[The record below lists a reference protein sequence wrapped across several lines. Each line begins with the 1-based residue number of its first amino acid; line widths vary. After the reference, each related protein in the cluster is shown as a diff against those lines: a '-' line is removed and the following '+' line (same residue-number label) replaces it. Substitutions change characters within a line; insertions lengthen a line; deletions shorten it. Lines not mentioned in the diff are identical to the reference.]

1 MTGSPGDTRGPLAGL
16 RIVTLAVNVPGP
28 AAASRLGGFGASVVK
43 VEPPSGDPL
52 MHQNPAWY
60 RALSTGQEVVRLNL
74 KEPEDFSVLEGYLA
88 EADLFLTSSRT
99 GAMARLGL
107 GPEDLRRRHPRLCG
121 VAITGFP
128 SPRGDEPGHD
138 LTYLADH
145 GLLTPPEMPR
155 SLLADLAGAERA
167 VSEALAL
174 LLGRERAAGESGQA
188 MHVEVPLSEAAA
200 YLAQPLRYGI
210 TAPGAHL
217 GGGFPGYGLY
227 RASDGWVA
235 VAALEPHF
243 WEKLRKELGLAEAGR
258 EELEEVFR
266 RETAAFWEGWATERD
281 LPVASLKETSP
292 ESVPDTGHQ
301 TTTTTEGR

>member
-1 MTGSPGDTRGPLAGL
+1 MTEASGGVSGPLVGL
-16 RIVTLAVNVPGP
+16 RVVTLAVNVPGP
-28 AAASRLGGFGASVVK
+28 AAAARLRAFGASVVK

-74 KEPEDFSVLEGYLA
+74 KEPEDYSLLEDYLSG
-88 EADLFLTSSRT
+88 ADLFLTSSRT
-99 GAMARLGL
+99 GALARLGL
-107 GPEDLRRRHPRLCG
+107 GPDDLRRKYPRLCG

-174 LLGRERAAGESGQA
+174 LLGRERGAGGA
-188 MHVEVPLSEAAA
+188 GHVEVPLSEAAA
-200 YLAQPLRYGI
+200 YLAEPLRYGI

-217 GGGFPGYGLY
+217 GGGFAGYGL
-227 RASDGWVA
+227 
-235 VAALEPHF
+235 
-243 WEKLRKELGLAEAGR
+243 
-258 EELEEVFR
+258 
-266 RETAAFWEGWATERD
+266 
-281 LPVASLKETSP
+281 
-292 ESVPDTGHQ
+292 
-301 TTTTTEGR
+301 

>member
-1 MTGSPGDTRGPLAGL
+1 MTEVSGDAPPGPLAGL
-16 RIVTLAVNVPGP
+16 RVVTLAVNVPGP
-28 AAASRLGGFGASVVK
+28 AAAARLRAFGASVVK
-43 VEPPSGDPL
+43 VEPLSGDPL

-60 RALSTGQEVVRLNL
+60 RALSTGQEAVRLNL
-74 KEPEDFSVLEGYLA
+74 KQPEDFSRLEGYLTG
-88 EADLFLTSSRT
+88 ADLFLSSSRT
-99 GAMARLGL
+99 GALARLGL
-107 GPEDLRRRHPRLCG
+107 GPDELRRKYPRLCG

-174 LLGRERAAGESGQA
+174 LLGRERGVDGRGSG
-188 MHVEVPLSEAAA
+188 HVEVPLSEAAA
-200 YLAQPLRYGI
+200 YLAEPLRYGI

-217 GGGFPGYGLY
+217 GGGFAGYGLY
-227 RASDGWVA
+227 RASDGWLA

-243 WEKLRKELGLAEAGR
+243 WEKLRKELGLEDAGR

-266 RETAAFWEGWATERD
+266 QKTAAHWESWAAERD
-281 LPVASLKETSP
+281 LPVAALKEAPPASASGT
-292 ESVPDTGHQ
+292 DHR
-301 TTTTTEGR
+301 TTTMTEEI

>member
-1 MTGSPGDTRGPLAGL
+1 MTEASDGAQGPLAGL

-28 AAASRLGGFGASVVK
+28 AAAARLRGFGASVVK

-74 KEPEDFSVLEGYLA
+74 KEPEGFSLLDGYLA
-88 EADLFLTSSRT
+88 GADLFLTSSRT
-99 GAMARLGL
+99 GALARLGL
-107 GPEDLRRRHPRLCG
+107 GPEGLRRRYPRLCG

-128 SPRGDEPGHD
+128 SPRGDKPGHD

-174 LLGRERAAGESGQA
+174 LLGRERGAGDSGTA
-188 MHVEVPLSEAAA
+188 GHVEVPLSEAAA
-200 YLAQPLRYGI
+200 YLAEPLRYGI

-227 RASDGWVA
+227 RASDGWIA

-243 WEKLRKELGLAEAGR
+243 WEKLRKELGLGDAGR
-258 EELEEVFR
+258 EDLEGVFR
-266 RETAAFWEGWATERD
+266 RETAAFWEGWAAERD
-281 LPVASLKETSP
+281 LPVASLKEKAP
-292 ESVPDTGHQ
+292 ANAPDTGHQ
-301 TTTTTEGR
+301 TTTMTEGR

>member
-1 MTGSPGDTRGPLAGL
+1 MEASGGVSGPLVGL
-16 RIVTLAVNVPGP
+16 RAVTLAVNVPGP
-28 AAASRLGGFGASVVK
+28 AAAARLRAFGASVVK

-74 KEPEDFSVLEGYLA
+74 KEPEDFSLLEGYLSR
-88 EADLFLTSSRT
+88 ADLFLTSSRT
-99 GAMARLGL
+99 GALARLGL
-107 GPEDLRRRHPRLCG
+107 GPDDLRLKYPRLCG

-174 LLGRERAAGESGQA
+174 LLGRERGAGGA
-188 MHVEVPLSEAAA
+188 GHVEVPLSEAAA
-200 YLAQPLRYGI
+200 YLAEPLRYGI

-217 GGGFPGYGLY
+217 GGGFAGYGLY
-227 RASDGWVA
+227 RASDGWIA

-243 WEKLRKELGLAEAGR
+243 WEKLHEELGLGEAGR
-258 EELEEVFR
+258 EELEGIFL
-266 RETAAFWEGWATERD
+266 RETAAFWEDWAAERD
-281 LPVASLKETSP
+281 LPVAALKGTG
-292 ESVPDTGHQ
+292 VPGTEYR
-301 TTTTTEGR
+301 TTNITEEM

>member
-1 MTGSPGDTRGPLAGL
+1 MTENSGGAPGPLAGL
-16 RIVTLAVNVPGP
+16 RAVTLAVNVPGP
-28 AAASRLGGFGASVVK
+28 AAAARLKAFGASVVK

-60 RALSTGQEVVRLNL
+60 RALSAGQEIVRLNL
-74 KEPEDFSVLEGYLA
+74 KEPGDYSLLEGYLA
-88 EADLFLTSSRT
+88 GADLFLTSSRT
-99 GAMARLGL
+99 GALGRLGL
-107 GPEDLRRRHPRLCG
+107 GPEDLSRKYPRLCG

-167 VSEALAL
+167 VSAALAL
-174 LLGRERAAGESGQA
+174 VLGRERGVDGTGR
-188 MHVEVPLSEAAA
+188 HVEVPLSEAAA
-200 YLAQPLRYGI
+200 YLAEPLRYGI

-217 GGGFPGYGLY
+217 GGGFAGYGLY
-227 RASDGWVA
+227 EASDGWIA

-243 WEKLRKELGLAEAGR
+243 WEGLRKELGLGDADK
-258 EELEEVFR
+258 EELEVIFR
-266 RETAAFWEGWATERD
+266 RETAAHWEEWAAARD
-281 LPVASLKETSP
+281 LPVAAVKEPRPHEDISGGARTSTMM
-292 ESVPDTGHQ
+292 E
-301 TTTTTEGR
+301 ER

>member
-1 MTGSPGDTRGPLAGL
+1 MTEGSGGVSGLLAGL
-16 RIVTLAVNVPGP
+16 RVVTLAVNVPGP
-28 AAASRLGGFGASVVK
+28 AAAARLKALGASMVK

-60 RALSTGQEVVRLNL
+60 RALSDGQEVVRLNL
-74 KEPEDFSVLEGYLA
+74 KEAGDFSLLEGYLA
-88 EADLFLTSSRT
+88 AADLFLASSRV
-99 GAMARLGL
+99 GALARLGL
-107 GPEDLRRRHPRLCG
+107 GPDELHRRYPRLCG

-138 LTYLADH
+138 LTYLADQ

-167 VSEALAL
+167 VSAALAL
-174 LLGRERAAGESGQA
+174 LLGRERGVDGSRGG
-188 MHVEVPLSEAAA
+188 HVEVALSEAAA
-200 YLAQPLRYGI
+200 YLAEPLRYGI
-210 TAPGAHL
+210 TAPGAQL

-227 RASDGWVA
+227 RASDGWIA

-243 WEKLRKELGLAEAGR
+243 WEKLRGELGLGDASR

-266 RETAAFWEGWATERD
+266 RETAAFWGGWAAERD
-281 LPVASLKETSP
+281 LPVAALRGTPPGSEP
-292 ESVPDTGHQ
+292 GAEHR
-301 TTTTTEGR
+301 TTTITEEI

>member
-1 MTGSPGDTRGPLAGL
+1 M

-28 AAASRLGGFGASVVK
+28 AAVARLRGFGASVVK

-60 RALSTGQEVVRLNL
+60 RALSTDQEVVRLNL
-74 KEPEDFSVLEGYLA
+74 KEAGDFSLLEGYLA
-88 EADLFLTSSRT
+88 GADLFLTSSRT
-99 GAMARLGL
+99 GALKRLGL
-107 GPEDLRRRHPRLCG
+107 HPDELRRKHPRLCG
-121 VAITGFP
+121 VAITGYP

-155 SLLADLAGAERA
+155 SLLADLAGAEQA
-167 VSEALAL
+167 VSAALAL
-174 LLGRERAAGESGQA
+174 LIGRERGTGEGGT
-188 MHVEVPLSEAAA
+188 HVEVPLSEAAA

-227 RASDGWVA
+227 EASDGWIA

-243 WEKLRKELGLAEAGR
+243 WEKLREELGLGDAGR
-258 EELEEVFR
+258 EDLEGIFR
-266 RETAAFWEGWATERD
+266 RETASHWEDWAADRD
-281 LPVASLKETSP
+281 LPVTALKGTP
-292 ESVPDTGHQ
+292 LGGGPGTGHR
-301 TTTTTEGR
+301 TTTTEER